1 MTLNTLH
8 FAGLDVA
15 HVTGNYREAGVN
27 YDDRSAK
34 LDFAL
39 ITDRSYPT
47 FRSAILEMQQLTQ
60 VVKLSY
66 DVIRSVVTTS
76 IPPTNT
82 MNEELT
88 AGTNHLISGPHFKPS
103 SLPIPYRQRFKS
115 AERAILTAVSII
127 TSLTVN
133 THLAYLPIQW
143 YCPHKF
149 SEAT

>member
-60 VVKLSY
+60 VVKLSITVSY
-66 DVIRSVVTTS
+66 VPLS
-76 IPPTNT
+76 IPTNT